1 MQHRAGHR
9 VLYLPLV
16 LDRAGHATLRLS
28 RRGRTIL
35 LRRVTLHAGSN
46 LLQLRL
52 PTSLKRGRCRLSVR
66 IVAGD
71 QVLTLLKS
79 LAIGR

>member
-1 MQHRAGHR
+1 M
-9 VLYLPLV
+9 
-16 LDRAGHATLRLS
+16 
-28 RRGRTIL
+28 
-35 LRRVTLHAGSN
+35 RRVTLHAGSN

-52 PTSLKRGRCRLSVR
+52 PTSLKRGRCRLSVQ

-71 QVLTLLKS
+71 QVLTLPKS